1 MATVANNLAYDAL
14 KAGFKSDTDGAELY
28 TFQKVRSVCTKA
40 LKNANIE
47 DKDAISAACSA
58 AWVSLKEDSPELIAK
73 KPKKEAVKADK
84 ADKADKATEPDAAEK
99 PAKLKKSDA
108 VNAKVK
114 EAEIAQK
121 AEAILEKRNKAKEDE
136 KAALDELIDETD
148 IDSISKDVFDKLAS
162 NKPTNY
168 QKCTSATKTI
178 LTNDH
183 KIEHSGL
190 RKHLYSI
197 VWKMVSDSLPPKEKK
212 AVKAVKA
219 KNVTKTDSETDKSDK
234 SETSNNAADEA
245 SDASDASDAEE
256 TSK

>member
-58 AWVSLKEDSPELIAK
+58 AWASLKEDSPELIAK
-73 KPKKEAVKADK
+73 KPKKEAVKAVK
-84 ADKADKATEPDAAEK
+84 ADKVDKATEPDAAEK
-99 PAKLKKSDA
+99 PEKPTKVKKSDA

-114 EAEIAQK
+114 EAEIALK

-136 KAALDELIDETD
+136 KAALAELIDETD

-219 KNVTKTDSETDKSDK
+219 VKAKNVTKTDSETDKSDK

-245 SDASDASDAEE
+245 SDAEEASD
-256 TSK
+256 

>member
-84 ADKADKATEPDAAEK
+84 ADKATEPDAAEK

-114 EAEIAQK
+114 EAEIALK

-136 KAALDELIDETD
+136 KAALAELIDETD

-212 AVKAVKA
+212 AVKA
-219 KNVTKTDSETDKSDK
+219 KNVTKTDSESDKSDK

-245 SDASDASDAEE
+245 SDASDAEE

>member
-14 KAGFKSDTDGAELY
+14 KAGLKSDSDCTELY

-58 AWVSLKEDSPELIAK
+58 AWASLKEDSPELIAK
-73 KPKKEAVKADK
+73 KPKKEAVKAVK

-99 PAKLKKSDA
+99 PAKVKKSDA

-114 EAEIAQK
+114 EAEIALK

-136 KAALDELIDETD
+136 KAALAELIDETD

-219 KNVTKTDSETDKSDK
+219 KNVTKTDSESDKSDK

-245 SDASDASDAEE
+245 SDAEEASD
-256 TSK
+256 

>member
-73 KPKKEAVKADK
+73 KPKKEAVK

-219 KNVTKTDSETDKSDK
+219 RNVTKTDSESDKSDK

-245 SDASDASDAEE
+245 SDASDAEE